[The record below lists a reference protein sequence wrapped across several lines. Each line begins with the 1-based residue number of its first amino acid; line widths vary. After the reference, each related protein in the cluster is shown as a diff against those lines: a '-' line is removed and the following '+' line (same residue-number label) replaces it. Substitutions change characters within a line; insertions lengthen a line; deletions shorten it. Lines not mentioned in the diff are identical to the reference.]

1 MSAKVHAE
9 PLKVGIPFYLPAW
22 VALFVAV
29 AALAVGIVSLQ
40 TSSDSG
46 RQEAAIASTPW
57 AGGDMD
63 ALKQAGY
70 TGRLG
75 AITTASP
82 YGEMD
87 REDLIGLG
95 FTGRLS
101 S

>member
-9 PLKVGIPFYLPAW
+9 PLKVATPFYLPAW

-40 TSSDSG
+40 TSSNSG
-46 RQEAAIASTPW
+46 SREAAIASSPW
-57 AGGDMD
+57 VGVDMD

-75 AITTASP
+75 AITAASP

-87 REDLIGLG
+87 REDLIELG